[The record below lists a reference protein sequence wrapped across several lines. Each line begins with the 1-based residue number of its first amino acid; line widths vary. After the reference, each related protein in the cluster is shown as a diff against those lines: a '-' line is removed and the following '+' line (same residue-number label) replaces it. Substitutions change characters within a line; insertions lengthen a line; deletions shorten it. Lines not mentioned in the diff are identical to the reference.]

1 MAKTQDNTFISL
13 KTPLGRDALI
23 VESFVGVEELSSPF
37 VFELD
42 LVSEDPSI
50 AFDKLVGQRVTLIME
65 VMDGTPMHRYVNGIV
80 SRFVQRH
87 SDSRYTF
94 YRAEV
99 VPWLWLLSR
108 QANCRIFQ
116 EMTVPEI
123 VKQVFH
129 DRGQT
134 DFEDRLQG
142 SYPKLTYCVQY
153 RERDI
158 DFVSRLL
165 EEYGITYFFKHDKE
179 RHTLVLAD
187 APGAFEPCP
196 HQARVRFRE
205 DSRLPSPLPEPG
217 VVTELSLSQ
226 ELHAGKYS
234 HTDYNFETPSN
245 DLRTSAPTRVSVGG
259 NTGFEIYDYPGRY
272 AEVDVGEKVAKLRI
286 EEGEAP
292 HLCIDAMTTCRAL
305 LPGFRFDLVSHYRG
319 DVNRG
324 YLVVRVEHRG
334 VSGEL
339 SEGTQTYTNRLHA
352 VPADAPFRPQRRTPK
367 PVVQG
372 PQTAVV
378 VGPAGD
384 EIHTDKYG
392 RVKVHF
398 HWDRLGKRD
407 EKSSCWVRVSQHWAG
422 SGFGSIFIPR
432 IGQEVVVDFL
442 EGDPDQPF
450 INGRVY
456 NAEQMPP
463 YSLPAERTKSG
474 VKTNSSKGGG
484 GSNELRF
491 EDKKG
496 SEEIYL
502 HAQKDLNEVVENNH
516 STSVKADQS
525 NSVSGKQTV
534 SVTKDQTITVSEGNR
549 KLTVEKGTY
558 DIVVAQK
565 AYSLTVA
572 NSSCTVGSKA
582 EMALSSG
589 SSTLTATAKQDVTLA
604 SETAMVTITGKKDV
618 SVQSESAN
626 LSLGAPAGNADLF
639 AQSKLSLHAKE
650 IEIGADQK
658 ITLAVGG
665 NSIVIDQGKIEISG
679 IKITSAAQAI
689 QEISGALVK
698 IN

>member
-463 YSLPAERTKSG
+463 YELPANATVSTVRS
-474 VKTNSSKGGG
+474 NSKLKDVAHF
-484 GSNELRF
+484 NELRF
-491 EDKKG
+491 EDKPGDEHVWFQAERDFYHYVKHDKKVTVDNDEFRIVKRDQIEKIERDVMRTIERDRIEKIG
-496 SEEIYL
+496 RDQNADIAGKLALKVGDAYGLKVASD
-502 HAQKDLNEVVENNH
+502 AVVEAGAAI
-516 STSVKADQS
+516 SLKSGADM
-525 NSVSGKQTV
+525 V
-534 SVTKDQTITVSEGNR
+534 
-549 KLTVEKGTY
+549 
-558 DIVVAQK
+558 QK
-565 AYSLTVA
+565 
-572 NSSCTVGSKA
+572 VGSNLGVEAAANVHIKGGA
-582 EMALSSG
+582 NVVIEAGAML
-589 SSTLTATAKQDVTLA
+589 TLKCGGA
-604 SETAMVTITGKKDV
+604 SVVIGPANVMITGTMV
-618 SVQSESAN
+618 MINSGGGGGSGGGAN
-626 LSLGAPAGNADLF
+626 PKTPEAPQKPTAAEEPADP
-639 AQSKLSLHAKE
+639 
-650 IEIGADQK
+650 
-658 ITLAVGG
+658 LA
-665 NSIVIDQGKIEISG
+665 
-679 IKITSAAQAI
+679 
-689 QEISGALVK
+689 
-698 IN
+698 